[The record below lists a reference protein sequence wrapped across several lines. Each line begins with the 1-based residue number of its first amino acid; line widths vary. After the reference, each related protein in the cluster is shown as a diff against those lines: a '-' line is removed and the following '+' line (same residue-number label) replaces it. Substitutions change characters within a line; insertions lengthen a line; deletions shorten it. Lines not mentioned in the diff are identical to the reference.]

1 MKKLDIKQESILLAM
16 VAVSFAYVLYLWG
29 QLPDSIPIHFDIN
42 GTANNWGPKY
52 TAFLLPGLSLLV
64 YAITAAIP
72 FLDPKRMSPEFMVG
86 NFFKLRFI
94 LVFFMSA
101 LALIILHSVAFGSN
115 MMPYATKLIFLLLAG
130 IGNFMINL
138 KPNWFV
144 GIRTPWT
151 LSNDEVWRKTHR
163 VIGRLFFFGGLVG
176 FLISFVLTPPVA
188 NLILVVFAV
197 LSTLFAFAYSF
208 WLFRQLRGTDAT
220 SKE

>member
-16 VAVSFAYVLYLWG
+16 VAVPFAYVFYLWA
-29 QLPDSIPIHFDIN
+29 QLPDSIPIHFDID

-52 TAFLLPGLSLLV
+52 TAFLLPGLSLFV
-64 YAITAAIP
+64 YVITAAIP
-72 FLDPKRMSPEFMVG
+72 FLDPKRMSPEFMTG

-101 LALIILHSVAFGSN
+101 LALVILHGIANAGNV
-115 MMPYATKLIFLLLAG
+115 MPYATRLIFLLLAG

-151 LSNDEVWRKTHR
+151 LSNDEVWRKTHQ
-163 VIGRLFFFGGLVG
+163 VAGRLFFFGALIG

-188 NLILVVFAV
+188 NMILIVFAI
-197 LSTLFAFAYSF
+197 LSSLFELAYSF
-208 WLFRQLRGTDAT
+208 WLFRRLQEASEKD
-220 SKE
+220 